1 MLWSKSLIIMAIV
14 LVIGF
19 LCGRV
24 MMPYFRKLKT
34 GKFDLYIGSR
44 FEADGSEPLF
54 GGAVMLLPLLVGT
67 ALAMGTVN
75 VQNDGLGENIGA
87 EYLSVS
93 IFAVFLMLLGAVEDY
108 LKDVRK
114 ANVGLK
120 YGTKILAEFI
130 LCLAFLLSLKAFC
143 HDGTTEILLPFRLGY
158 INFGWTYY
166 PLLALGMTI
175 TINAVKVHD
184 CFGRNTKSSVG
195 GLCTLSVMIYSLFF
209 AAYGAVAGN
218 DYLNVFAYVFS
229 AVCGGFLIWNIS
241 PAKIH
246 LGQSGSLL
254 LGGIAAGLAVVS
266 KLHICVLLAGI
277 SFFIDGFCSLL
288 EFIVYKKSKK
298 LIFKGESLHGHFLAK
313 GYSDYKIMIIFSGL
327 TIIGG
332 AAGVAFA
339 VYSTKLM

>member
-14 LVIGF
+14 LVISF

-34 GKFDLYIGSR
+34 GRFDLYIGSR
-44 FEADGSEPLF
+44 FETDGSEPLF
-54 GGAVMLLPLLVGT
+54 GGVVMLLPLLVGT
-67 ALAMGTVN
+67 ALAMGTVD
-75 VQNDGLGENIGA
+75 VQGDGLGENIGA
-87 EYLSVS
+87 EYLFIS
-93 IFAVFLMLLGAVEDY
+93 IFAVFLMLSGALEDY

-120 YGTKILAEFI
+120 YGTKLLAEFI
-130 LCLAFLLSLKAFC
+130 LCLAFLLALKTFC
-143 HDGTTEILLPFRLGY
+143 HDNTTEILLPFRLGY

-166 PLLALGMTI
+166 PLMALGMTI

-184 CFGRNTKSSVG
+184 CFGGNTKSSAG
-195 GLCTLSVMIYSLFF
+195 GLCTLSIMIYTLFF
-209 AAYGAVAGN
+209 AAYGAVTGN
-218 DYLNVFAYVFS
+218 DRLTVFGYVFS

-241 PAKIH
+241 PAKIQ
-246 LGQSGSLL
+246 LGQSGALL

-266 KLHICVLLAGI
+266 KLHICVLLAGTG
-277 SFFIDGFCSLL
+277 FFIDGFCSLIQ
-288 EFIVYKKSKK
+288 FIVYKKSKK
-298 LIFKGESLHGHFLAK
+298 LVFKGETLHGHFMTK
-313 GYSDYKIMIIFSGL
+313 GYSDYKIMIIFSIM

-339 VYSTKLM
+339 VYSTKIM